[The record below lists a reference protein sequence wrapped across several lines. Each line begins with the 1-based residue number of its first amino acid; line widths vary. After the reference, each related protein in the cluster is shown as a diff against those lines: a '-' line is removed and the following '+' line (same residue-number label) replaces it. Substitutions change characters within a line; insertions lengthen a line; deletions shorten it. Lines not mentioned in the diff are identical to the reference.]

1 MSGTCIDYSCL
12 GSGRAAVDNLE
23 YSLNSL
29 KTSAGDVRSF
39 PPEYPGMLMT
49 AVSEVADA
57 VDSISTAEIQ
67 TLQQKVSE
75 TVKLA
80 TNPALGFGYN
90 EQVAFEQGYNSYN
103 NVYNDIKNGGNAY
116 DIQRLYDYNQEIST
130 KNALEYYSK
139 KNIQGTLTEKEKEAY
154 TQLQKEYKWATK
166 NSYNDNYNRELAAA
180 QARMTQT
187 DGKSYTQQS
196 EDRKSVY
203 NLKEKMG
210 IQMSDAEREMLQSG
224 AVEIFFEPV
233 ETAVASALEGV
244 LGVVENI
251 GDGAFTILGGIASYH
266 PLVKGAEMVYNFLT
280 GEDAD
285 FTKSIQNGVQN
296 IVSWH
301 IAEDLY
307 DAYVDWSGIPDNVA
321 YGKIHSIVQTVSTIG
336 SYIALGFIPGGQI
349 VGGVI
354 SGFAAAGDAAQ
365 TAFDNGATFDQ
376 AFLSSLAAGA
386 AGAVAGNVLDKSKNV
401 ALSAGVAAAE
411 PFVNSV
417 VQYYTYA
424 GDMVDGR
431 GNKQYSGFWDY
442 YGKSGGLTSSV
453 MAGIIGGTTT
463 KIKTAEKGSKYI
475 KTEDMGEFDP
485 HNFTK
490 GRNYYKETVE
500 EVEEEILKKY
510 NNTHTKKYSDYSE
523 LKKAEPI
530 YVKESV
536 YQHYTDNVIDSKMW
550 NYDYN
555 KPDGFSKLKAEL
567 AERKAKAKYERLY
580 DDDTWNSL
588 SDKEKRRRVKSAESK
603 LGRDDIIEYYNDKKV
618 EARAVANNT
627 IAKIENDIKVGNMKD
642 GITSDDV
649 VKCMYTDTAQSNFY
663 TEKYIREYYKE
674 FKPDK
679 NGNVKVCV
687 FQAGESGANN
697 YTKFHG
703 NIGAA
708 DGLFVLPEDQAR
720 DLIRKYTKSDG
731 TIDAVA
737 LGKDGL
743 GGVPL
748 KNDIIL
754 ITQDVN
760 ISDLRMPTGGMNS
773 AYPGDFM
780 MGGHNTTTTEG
791 VIKQSHYN
799 NSDVQVEV
807 VQGSTSTAEYNQR
820 VREGIEK
827 EINGINDG
835 SITKVPSPYEKD
847 CKDINSYKKY
857 LEKQLKKVS

>member
-116 DIQRLYDYNQEIST
+116 DIQRLYDYNQEISA

-139 KNIQGTLTEKEKEAY
+139 KNIQGTLTEKEKEVY

-196 EDRKSVY
+196 EDRKNVY

-233 ETAVASALEGV
+233 ETAVASVLEGV

-251 GDGAFTILGGIASYH
+251 GDGAFTILGGLASYH
-266 PLVKGAEMVYNFLT
+266 PLVKEAEMVYNFLT

-285 FTKSIQNGVQN
+285 FTKSIQDGVQN

-386 AGAVAGNVLDKSKNV
+386 AGATVGIVLDKSKNV

-442 YGKSGGLTSSV
+442 YGKSGGFTSSV
-453 MAGIIGGTTT
+453 MAGIIGGTT
-463 KIKTAEKGSKYI
+463 AG
-475 KTEDMGEFDP
+475 
-485 HNFTK
+485 
-490 GRNYYKETVE
+490 
-500 EVEEEILKKY
+500 KKS
-510 NNTHTKKYSDYSE
+510 YSDEMYESNVRTSRNNAIQHYRNNQPSWISDAE
-523 LKKAEPI
+523 FVEKLKKADSIAEVLEKQKIMTREKFYEIWGTPQGKRPDPTT
-530 YVKESV
+530 YLPKK
-536 YQHYTDNVIDSKMW
+536 YQ
-550 NYDYN
+550 
-555 KPDGFSKLKAEL
+555 
-567 AERKAKAKYERLY
+567 
-580 DDDTWNSL
+580 
-588 SDKEKRRRVKSAESK
+588 
-603 LGRDDIIEYYNDKKV
+603 KKV
-618 EARAVANNT
+618 EKFFEEDGASRLVDGDTYRQFVASNGG
-627 IAKIENDIKVGNMKD
+627 AVGNPEPYYVD
-642 GITSDDV
+642 GVKYKKSEFLTTRSSIDNVVNNASKSSDFESSV
-649 VKCMYTDTAQSNFY
+649 VKDLGLTSYEYDKYKKSGIKRYDVSGENFKKINPRFASGNEPGAFLMDWIPGAQTSGGSYEMIVDGFNLN
-663 TEKYIREYYKE
+663 
-674 FKPDK
+674 D
-679 NGNVKVCV
+679 NGNKL
-687 FQAGESGANN
+687 
-697 YTKFHG
+697 T
-703 NIGAA
+703 
-708 DGLFVLPEDQAR
+708 
-720 DLIRKYTKSDG
+720 
-731 TIDAVA
+731 TI
-737 LGKDGL
+737 K
-743 GGVPL
+743 
-748 KNDIIL
+748 
-754 ITQDVN
+754 
-760 ISDLRMPTGGMNS
+760 
-773 AYPGDFM
+773 
-780 MGGHNTTTTEG
+780 
-791 VIKQSHYN
+791 
-799 NSDVQVEV
+799 
-807 VQGSTSTAEYNQR
+807 
-820 VREGIEK
+820 
-827 EINGINDG
+827 
-835 SITKVPSPYEKD
+835 
-847 CKDINSYKKY
+847 
-857 LEKQLKKVS
+857 